1 MNTGMNT
8 EEQAT
13 SGGQQNFSPYNHTA
27 AHSNHNMTSPTSSAA
42 WQELAAEAERL
53 KTWTSVAASSTAAG
67 AVSEIEPIKAAGLY
81 ADFSRQAIDAKTLA
95 ALVGLAE
102 AMALPVQRERLFN
115 GGIVNKTENRPA
127 LHTALRDDAT
137 APLMVD
143 GRDVRPLI
151 AAQLKKVEAFSN
163 AVRAGKRRGVSA
175 QAFTDVVAIG
185 IGGSSL
191 GPAFVC
197 AALAPCTNSGSGPRV
212 HFVSNIDGYS
222 LQTTLATLNPATT
235 LFTVTSKT
243 FTTDETRSNADSAA
257 AWLARALGDD
267 AEVREAH
274 FVAITAD
281 VAEARRQGYREE
293 NIFEFW
299 DWVGG
304 RYSLWS
310 AVGLP
315 IALAQGY
322 AEFERLLAGARAMD
336 RHFLTA
342 PTARNLPV
350 MLALTGIWNRNFL
363 HMGAHAVLPYA
374 ERLAMLPRHLQQV
387 EMESTGKSVGL
398 DGKALDYATCPL
410 IFGEVGT
417 NGQHSFHQLLHQGSD
432 KISADILMVA
442 VSQSKLEGHH
452 QKLLSSALAQADA
465 LWFGRDAAQAYAASA
480 DIKDETERRTL
491 AAHRTQHG
499 RRPVTLLVLPRVDAF
514 HLGALIAMYEHKVFT
529 QGVIWNIDPFDQWGV
544 ELGKTIAKSLLP
556 FVDIATNADDAVP
569 AHLQAT
575 IAHLRRAA
583 ND

>member
-1 MNTGMNT
+1 M
-8 EEQAT
+8 
-13 SGGQQNFSPYNHTA
+13 A
-27 AHSNHNMTSPTSSAA
+27 AIAP
-42 WQELAAEAERL
+42 
-53 KTWTSVAASSTAAG
+53 
-67 AVSEIEPIKAAGLY
+67 IEAAGLY
-81 ADFSRQAIDAKTLA
+81 ADFSRQAIDADAFGALLA
-95 ALVGLAE
+95 LAE
-102 AMALPVQRERLFN
+102 TMPLKTQRELMFA
-115 GGIVNKTENRPA
+115 GGIVNKTEQRPA

-137 APLMVD
+137 NALIVD

-151 AAQLKKVEAFSN
+151 AAQLKKIEAFSN

-175 QAFTDVVAIG
+175 QVFTDVVAIG

-197 AALAPCTNSGSGPRV
+197 SALAQNANGPRL

-222 LQTTLATLNPATT
+222 LQSTLAGLNPATT
-235 LFTVTSKT
+235 LITVTSKT
-243 FTTDETRSNADSAA
+243 FTTDETCSNADSAA
-257 AWLARALGDD
+257 AWLKRALGVD
-267 AEVREAH
+267 AEVMAAH
-274 FVAITAD
+274 FVAITANAD
-281 VAEARRQGYREE
+281 EARRQGYRDE

-322 AEFERLLAGARAMD
+322 AQFEQLLAGARAMD
-336 RHFLTA
+336 RHFQTA
-342 PTARNLPV
+342 PAARNLPV
-350 MLALTGIWNRNFL
+350 MLALAGIWNRNFL
-363 HMGAHAVLPYA
+363 HISAHAVLPYA
-374 ERLAMLPRHLQQV
+374 ERLSMLPRHLQQV
-387 EMESTGKSVGL
+387 EMESTGKSVNL
-398 DGKALDYATCPL
+398 DGEPLDYATCPL

-417 NGQHSFHQLLHQGSD
+417 NGQHSFHQLLHQGTD

-442 VSQSKLEGHH
+442 ASQSTLKGHH
-452 QKLLSSALAQADA
+452 DKLLASALAQADA
-465 LWFGRDAAQAYAASA
+465 LWFGRDAGQAYAASA
-480 DIKDETERRTL
+480 NIADETERRYL

-499 RRPVTLLVLPRVDAF
+499 GRPVTLLILPRVDAF
-514 HLGALIAMYEHKVFT
+514 HLGALITLYEHKVFT

-556 FVDIATNADDAVP
+556 AVVEADADVP

-583 ND
+583 HD

>member
-1 MNTGMNT
+1 
-8 EEQAT
+8 
-13 SGGQQNFSPYNHTA
+13 
-27 AHSNHNMTSPTSSAA
+27 MTSPTSTAA
-42 WQELAAEAERL
+42 WQALN
-53 KTWTSVAASSTAAG
+53 AASSALRPQTPPA
-67 AVSEIEPIKAAGLY
+67 AVSAIAPIEAAGLY
-81 ADFSRQAIDAKTLA
+81 ADFSRQAIDAGALNALLA
-95 ALVGLAE
+95 LADATALRT
-102 AMALPVQRERLFN
+102 QRDLMFA
-115 GGIVNKTENRPA
+115 GGIVNKTEQRPA

-137 APLMVD
+137 TTLIVD

-175 QAFTDVVAIG
+175 KAFTDVVAIG

-197 AALAPCTNSGSGPRV
+197 SALALNAGGPRV

-222 LQTTLATLNPATT
+222 LQSTLANLNPATT

-257 AWLARALGDD
+257 AWLKRALGAD
-267 AEVREAH
+267 AEVMAAH
-274 FVAITAD
+274 FVAITANAD
-281 VAEARRQGYREE
+281 EARRQGYRDE

-322 AEFERLLAGARAMD
+322 APFEQLLAGARTMD
-336 RHFLTA
+336 RHFHGA
-342 PTARNLPV
+342 PAARNLPV
-350 MLALTGIWNRNFL
+350 MLALAGIWNRNFL
-363 HMGAHAVLPYA
+363 HISAHAVLPYA

-387 EMESTGKSVGL
+387 EMESTGKSVSL
-398 DGKALDYATCPL
+398 DGEPLDYATCPL

-442 VSQSKLEGHH
+442 ESQSTLKGHH
-452 QKLLSSALAQADA
+452 EKLLANALAQADA
-465 LWFGRDAAQAYAASA
+465 LWFGCDAGQAYAASA
-480 DIKDETERRTL
+480 NIADKAERHYL
-491 AAHRTQHG
+491 AAHRTQRG
-499 RRPVTLLVLPRVDAF
+499 GRPVTLLILPRVDAF
-514 HLGALIAMYEHKVFT
+514 HLGALIALYEHKVFT

-556 FVDIATNADDAVP
+556 AVVDADAEVP

-583 ND
+583 HD